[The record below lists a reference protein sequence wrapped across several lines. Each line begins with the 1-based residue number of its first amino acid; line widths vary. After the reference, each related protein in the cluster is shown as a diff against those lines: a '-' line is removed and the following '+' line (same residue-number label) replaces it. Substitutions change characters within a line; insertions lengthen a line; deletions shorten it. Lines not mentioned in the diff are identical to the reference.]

1 MLSIPSLN
9 VSSSSA
15 VSSSLNSIVLFWHTT
30 EREATVAAK
39 ADTTMLSKRALA
51 HEVKSERCSVKAG
64 GHEIQK

>member
-1 MLSIPSLN
+1 M
-9 VSSSSA
+9 
-15 VSSSLNSIVLFWHTT
+15 
-30 EREATVAAK
+30 AAK